1 MAKMHCQH
9 QDKEHAWHHSPG
21 LHGVLDLYSS
31 KFMASLACCHQSAGD
46 LEQEVLEQ
54 CGHATKMTG
63 PGWMLPQVQGQPEEA
78 GSLYCD
84 VSNIWAAR
92 MYSKD
97 SGASNV

>member
-1 MAKMHCQH
+1 MAPQPWTARGAESLQLEIHGIPGML
-9 QDKEHAWHHSPG
+9 SP
-21 LHGVLDLYSS
+21 VCRKSR
-31 KFMASLACCHQSAGD
+31 AG
-46 LEQEVLEQ
+46 VLEQ
-54 CGHATKMTG
+54 CRHATKMTG
-63 PGWMLPQVQGQPEEA
+63 PGWMLPQVQGQPEEP